1 MQGNP
6 FMLGYMLFFFMIYG
20 EWLYVRTEGGHV
32 GHEPVRSRSFRGKE
46 FLMVG
51 LERKEIILGMFF
63 VFFLIFYF
71 LSLIERLFSR
81 CESFSR
87 CGLCNGLAGD
97 NCLVE
102 EPEIRFGMREYFLTD
117 FNLFL

>member
-1 MQGNP
+1 MPDVQWQRHPANQLLINIKR
-6 FMLGYMLFFFMIYG
+6 FMNCGAVSPLFYLFSFDKDITELYAGKSLYVGIYVVFFFMIYG

-71 LSLIERLFSR
+71 
-81 CESFSR
+81 
-87 CGLCNGLAGD
+87 
-97 NCLVE
+97 
-102 EPEIRFGMREYFLTD
+102 
-117 FNLFL
+117 